1 MNRVWEDF
9 QIVAMKRQVM
19 AKRGSRTTSWGTIAN
34 VGVDLYQV
42 KKLNSISSEVS
53 NLRSSVIRDIQNAVA
68 AGTKVTT
75 SAVIAG
81 TAVITSAV
89 TTGTMATLSAISSVA
104 DLQVGMMANMRE
116 MDRKLE
122 TLSDISWNI
131 ATYFDRKEKKDQF
144 VGSMRIILHN
154 MGREL
159 DGIEEYQETHTEYA
173 VMTLEIIQDF
183 INQHDVRVEH
193 FAQVSTEEMKH
204 AQAVLDRIESTHQI
218 LMNKLS
224 DS

>member
-1 MNRVWEDF
+1 
-9 QIVAMKRQVM
+9 M

-34 VGVDLYQV
+34 VGVDLYQL
-42 KKLNSISSEVS
+42 KRLKNISSEVS
-53 NLRSSVIRDIQNAVA
+53 NLRSSVMRETQNAVA
-68 AGTKVTT
+68 AGTAVTQ
-75 SAVIAG
+75 SAIAAG
-81 TAVITSAV
+81 TAVTLSAV
-89 TTGTMATLSAISSVA
+89 TTGTVATLSAISTVE
-104 DLQVGMMANMRE
+104 DLLVGMMTNMRD

-122 TLSDISWNI
+122 ILSEVSWNI
-131 ATYFDRKEKKDQF
+131 ANYFDRTEKKEQF
-144 VGSMRIILHN
+144 IGSMRIILHN